1 MAAPGPR
8 VALVYHWPMEATPSG
23 RSRLAPFPAAAAL
36 ALAGLYFLAE
46 RLTLGEIGFPLDD
59 SYIHLQ
65 FARQLAAGDGLS
77 FNPGEL
83 VTGSSSPLW
92 TALLSLGFL
101 LPGLSLIWPK
111 LLGVAA
117 LLATVFG
124 TRQLLAQLGAQP
136 FYQYAGALLV
146 ATSPWLTWS
155 ALSGMEVLLFAA
167 LILWTCVLAVADE
180 ERRPEAPGL
189 GPYLLASLAALA
201 RPEGMLLL
209 GLLFLCRL
217 CRLQRGENGALK
229 LAFGASAGLAKAALL
244 VAVVV
249 LPLFAFN
256 LAIGGSPWPSSM
268 TAKTV
273 PDDSLLPNLDYLS
286 TALIV
291 LWDGGGP
298 MLFLA
303 VAGFAAL
310 LQRAARGRTSSL
322 LPGLFLAGLPL
333 AYSFMASG
341 DAQPPVG
348 NFGRYLFP
356 LLPLQVVLAQLGIEL
371 AMERGRAGALPGRF
385 RLALPALALVLLL
398 LMQGWTKPLF
408 GIRRYALNVKNVHGS
423 DVAAARFLAK
433 ILPAEAVIATQDI
446 GAIKLLLPNKVIDLA
461 GLVTPEVVPILHE
474 ESPVYWEQ
482 RLYDYL
488 AAEKP
493 DLVVVFTDSF
503 PGMTS
508 GRVGNLAPLASF
520 TLDTNITMA
529 GDELMILRTP
539 WCRFPLTAGS

>member
-1 MAAPGPR
+1 
-8 VALVYHWPMEATPSG
+8 MEASPS
-23 RSRLAPFPAAAAL
+23 RKSRFAPFPPAAAL
-36 ALAGLYFLAE
+36 ALAGLYFVVE

-65 FARQLAAGDGLS
+65 FARQLAAGDGLA

-101 LPGLSLIWPK
+101 LPGLSLIWAK

-124 TRQLLAQLGAQP
+124 TRRLLAQLGAEP
-136 FYQYAGALLV
+136 FYQYGGALLV

-167 LILWTCVLAVADE
+167 LILWTCVLAMEDE

-189 GPYLLASLAALA
+189 GPYLLASLAVLA
-201 RPEGMLLL
+201 RPEGLLLL

-217 CRLQRGENGALK
+217 FRLRLGENGALK
-229 LAFGASAGLAKAALL
+229 LALGAPAGLAMAALL

-256 LAIGGSPWPSSM
+256 LAVGGSPWPSSM

-273 PDDSLLPNLDYLS
+273 PDDSLLPNVDYLS

-303 VAGFAAL
+303 VAGFVAL
-310 LQRAARGRTSSL
+310 LQRAARGRIISL

-333 AYSFMASG
+333 AYSFLASG
-341 DAQPPVG
+341 NAPPPVG

-356 LLPLQVVLAQLGIEL
+356 LLPLQVVLAQLGFQLAIE
-371 AMERGRAGALPGRF
+371 RCRSGALHGRLK
-385 RLALPALALVLLL
+385 LALPALVLVLLL
-398 LMQGWTKPLF
+398 LMQGWAMPWF

-423 DVAAARFLAK
+423 DVAVARFLAK
-433 ILPAEAVIATQDI
+433 ILPAEAVIAAQDI
-446 GAIKLLLPNKVIDLA
+446 GAIKLLMPNKVIDLA
-461 GLVTPEVVPILHE
+461 GLVTPEVVPILRE
-474 ESPVYWEQ
+474 ESPIYWEQ

-488 AAEKP
+488 AAKKP

-503 PGMTS
+503 PGMTN
-508 GRVGNLAPLASF
+508 GRVGNLTPVASF
-520 TLDTNITMA
+520 TLDNNITMA
-529 GDELMILRTP
+529 GDHLMILRTP
-539 WCRFPLTAGS
+539 WCRFPLTVGS